1 MQRDYIL
8 RMIEQMAVIIA
19 AIRRKILHGEVE
31 AGAADLRAEA
41 ARQGVD
47 LELARALEP
56 ESLLLMLSP
65 VGEPEPGRC
74 WVMAELLYLDGL
86 HAQAKGDPDDA
97 LASYRRALRLF
108 LALDPRVIGGIPDA
122 ADRVRELEDRI
133 HAISDGT
140 DPNEAA

>member
-19 AIRRKILHGEVE
+19 AIRRKLLRGEVE
-31 AGAADLRAEA
+31 AGTVDLRAEA

-65 VGEPEPGRC
+65 GGEPEAARC
-74 WVMAELLYLDGL
+74 WVMAELL
-86 HAQAKGDPDDA
+86 
-97 LASYRRALRLF
+97 
-108 LALDPRVIGGIPDA
+108 
-122 ADRVRELEDRI
+122 
-133 HAISDGT
+133 
-140 DPNEAA
+140 